1 MASKPAKPEIVWY
14 AMPAAG
20 DIVYCRFPQE
30 IVGKPGPK
38 PRPALV
44 LKVGECD
51 GGCEVLVAYGTSQKV
66 RELVSGE
73 FAIFAEDSPA
83 FDKSGLSYPTKFSLR
98 KTVTVPYNSLWFCP
112 PPSPP
117 GSQSPKLGELHATC
131 SKKLQAAFSVLTKNE
146 QERLA
151 TK

>member
-1 MASKPAKPEIVWY
+1 M
-14 AMPAAG
+14 
-20 DIVYCRFPQE
+20 YCRFPQDLVE
-30 IVGKPGPK
+30 KPGPK

-51 GGCEVLVAYGTSQKV
+51 GGYEVVVAYGTSQKV
-66 RELVSGE
+66 RDLVGGE
-73 FAIFAEDSPA
+73 FSIFAEESPA
-83 FDKSGLSYPTKFSLR
+83 FEKSGLSYPTKFNLR
-98 KTVTVPYNSLWFCP
+98 KTVTVPYNSLWFSP

-131 SKKLQAAFSVLTKNE
+131 GKKLQAAFSGLSKAE

-151 TK
+151 AK